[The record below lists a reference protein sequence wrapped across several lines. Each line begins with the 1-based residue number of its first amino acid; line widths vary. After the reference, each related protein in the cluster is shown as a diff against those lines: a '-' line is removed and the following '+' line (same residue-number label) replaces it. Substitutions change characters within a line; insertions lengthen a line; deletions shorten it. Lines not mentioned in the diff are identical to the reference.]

1 MKNLVS
7 KVCIPFENFIG
18 EKVGIAAL
26 CAGFRERKGKNIE
39 KSGLVQFEREIRR

>member
-18 EKVGIAAL
+18 EKVRIAAL
-26 CAGFRERKGKNIE
+26 CAGFREGKE
-39 KSGLVQFEREIRR
+39 KH